1 MKKFLV
7 YIDDDFDVYKLGVP
21 AKNATE
27 AVDFAKGNGE
37 IIAVKEV
44 SELYPISLEKVSEA
58 LKDYNFGKI
67 EIDFILRT
75 LSITGIA
82 E

>member
-7 YIDDDFDVYKLGVP
+7 YIDDDFDVYKLGIS
-21 AKNATE
+21 AENATE

-37 IIAVKEV
+37 IVAVKDV
-44 SELYPISLEKVSEA
+44 SKLYPISLEKVSEA
-58 LKDYNFGKI
+58 LKNYNFGKI
-67 EIDFILRT
+67 EIDFILRA
-75 LSITGIA
+75 LSMTEIA